1 MNKQLIL
8 KQSKVARTLSIN
20 NRFILESAGLC
31 GCFYCCAIFPYADI
45 KEWINDALDQTAVCP
60 YCQIDSVIP
69 KNEQYSLTTDFLNF
83 MYQQW
88 FNE

>member
-20 NRFILESAGLC
+20 NRFIIEPAGLC
-31 GCFYCCAIFPYADI
+31 SYFYYCAIFPYADI
-45 KEWINDALDQTAVCP
+45 KEWINDALDQTAVYP

-69 KNEQYSLTTDFLNF
+69 KNEQYPLTTDFLNF
-83 MYQQW
+83 MHQQW